1 VESTPGAGSTFWFTA
16 RLGVVGTAAVPRLPA
31 DAALDTGSSDPGP
44 SGRAAETPTTGCG
57 SHQDLQGGPEK
68 GDADTSDRLRV
79 LVVDDNAV
87 NLMIAHEVLSSA
99 GMDVVDASDGQQ
111 AVDRVRAERFDLVLM
126 DMQMP
131 VMDGLEAT
139 RTIRAMPERQTL
151 PILAMTANAM
161 AADRELCLASGMDD
175 VLTKPFDPDL
185 LVDRVR
191 SWATKRRG

>member
-1 VESTPGAGSTFWFTA
+1 MEA
-16 RLGVVGTAAVPRLPA
+16 
-31 DAALDTGSSDPGP
+31 
-44 SGRAAETPTTGCG
+44 
-57 SHQDLQGGPEK
+57 GGP
-68 GDADTSDRLRV
+68 DRLRV

-87 NLMIAHEVLSSA
+87 NLMIAHEMLSNA
-99 GMDVVDASDGQQ
+99 GMDIVDASDGQQ

-139 RTIRAMPERQTL
+139 RTIRAMPDRQGL

-161 AADRELCLASGMDD
+161 AADRELCLESGMDD
-175 VLTKPFDPDL
+175 VLTKPIDPDQL
-185 LVDRVR
+185 IARVR